1 MNARDLLIFDM
12 DGVLVDVSE
21 SYREAIRRTV
31 EHFTGIAVPNEL
43 VQDFKNRGGFND
55 DWALCF
61 QLIQDAGV
69 DTSLH
74 AVISQFQRFFRGENG
89 APGLIQRERWMA
101 REGLFHRLA
110 LQYRLAVFTGRLREE
125 AGVTL
130 QRFAPAVFDPVV
142 CTDDVTEP
150 KPHPEGLLKILAAV
164 PHDRV
169 FYMGDTVDDARSAR
183 AAQVPFIGI
192 VGNSTPR
199 RGETIHVLKEHG
211 AITVLST
218 INELEE
224 VL

>member
-1 MNARDLLIFDM
+1 M

-21 SYREAIRRTV
+21 SYRAAIRSTV
-31 EHFTGIAVPNEL
+31 EHFTGIVVPNEL
-43 VQDFKNRGGFND
+43 VQEFKNRGGFND

-61 QLIQDAGV
+61 ELIQDAGV

-74 AVISQFQRFFRGENG
+74 AVISQFQKFFRGENG
-89 APGLIQRERWMA
+89 EAGLIQRERWMA
-101 REGLFHRLA
+101 RDGLFDRLA
-110 LQYRLAVFTGRLREE
+110 SQYRLAVFTGRLREE

-130 QRFAPAVFDPVV
+130 RRFAPSLFDPVV
-142 CTDDVTEP
+142 CTDDVIEP
-150 KPHPEGLLKILAAV
+150 KPHPEGLLKIRAGV
-164 PHDRV
+164 PHRRI
-169 FYMGDTVDDARSAR
+169 FYMGDTVDDAQSAR

-199 RGETIHVLKEHG
+199 RSETIDVLKDHG
-211 AITVLST
+211 AIAVLSS